1 MNLSYLF
8 KMRFI
13 VLFTYFTFLL
23 QKKQYFVTFFYF
35 IQPKKHHPQKRVML
49 QILRNIYIA
58 SCTAI
63 GYIRQP
69 GVTISCE
76 DLVIVNRHAFI
87 IVG

>member
-23 QKKQYFVTFFYF
+23 QKKAIVCNIFLLQST
-35 IQPKKHHPQKRVML
+35 KKHHPQKRVML
-49 QILRNIYIA
+49 QLLSNVHIA

-69 GVTISCE
+69 GMAIGCK
-76 DLVIVNRHAFI
+76 DLVIANGHAFI